1 MYEKVKENREYK
13 NILDSIK
20 NEYDGKRLLILAHGG
35 IRFRK
40 IKCEDT
46 AKTKSIKL
54 GSKKSSK

>member
-20 NEYDGKRLLILAHGG
+20 NEYDGKRLLILAHGV
-35 IRFRK
+35 IRFRT
-40 IKCEDT
+40 IICEDT
-46 AKTKSIKL
+46 AKTKSIKI